1 MNNKLPL
8 ALAIGLV
15 SGSALAL
22 QSLDD
27 AVMQDVSGQGGLT
40 IESTTTDPDGYT
52 LRTGEI
58 RYTQKNNEGGLDAYF
73 SIDGMTERYYT
84 SDAAGNFIGL
94 NTVRTLINVDSAGNL
109 SIKTED
115 VDTKDIHYGAM
126 SFSGRQFLSGM
137 DINVWKFK
145 PGSYTEIEAKND
157 PAGAKIISRTVMKN
171 GSGYTQKRYEND
183 VIVSSKTAYC
193 PDPCTGEYRSETIL
207 TNDAGNGLKLEFG
220 ATNGTIE
227 IQDIKIARNINGTVV
242 GLFDDNSFGDIGYGD
257 ISVNS
262 GYVTMRANA
271 DPSKNGLQGQFA
283 SDIDVGTFFFRTD
296 NSRINMHN
304 LQFKTVGP
312 IDYNLALM
320 NNGYATGIE
329 AQIHGV
335 GSTAE
340 LRVGSITLS
349 SKDGSGETTSAG
361 SFAIT
366 GFTLNNGT
374 AEISNYTLPGY
385 GTDGLRQVVNA
396 SGKTSFNLEVYDES
410 SAAGAPKLSAEVVL
424 NNFTQD
430 QTTNYTPKGIY
441 ILTGSNSM
449 DVNIN
454 AIRVGNGSTYKGQSG
469 RIVMNNYH
477 VMPGSYTNIEPL
489 R

>member
-1 MNNKLPL
+1 MNHKLPL
-8 ALAIGLV
+8 ALVISLI
-15 SGSALAL
+15 SGSAVAM

-27 AVMQDVSGQGGLT
+27 TLMQEVSAQGGLT
-40 IESTTTDPDGYT
+40 IESTTTDPNGYT
-52 LRTGEI
+52 MQTGEI

-73 SIDGMTERYYT
+73 SINGMSERYYT
-84 SDAAGNFIGL
+84 SDVNGNFVGL
-94 NTVRTLINVDSAGNL
+94 TTVRTLIDVDSAGNL
-109 SIKTED
+109 SIKTMD

-126 SFSGRQFLSGM
+126 SFSGRQFLSGL

-145 PGSYTEIEAKND
+145 PGSYTEIEARNE
-157 PAGAKIISRTVMKN
+157 PAGAKIISRTVMKD

-183 VIVSSKTAYC
+183 VIVTTDTVYKPA
-193 PDPCTGEYRSETIL
+193 TGKDTYVSETII
-207 TNDAGNGLKLEFG
+207 TNDAANGLKLEFG
-220 ATNGTIE
+220 QTEGTLE
-227 IQDIKIARNINGTVV
+227 INNMTIARNINGTVV
-242 GLFDDNSFGDIGYGD
+242 GLFDDNSFGDYGYGN
-257 ISVNS
+257 IKVNS
-262 GYVTMRANA
+262 GYVTIRANS
-271 DPSKNGLQGQFA
+271 DPLKNGLQGKFE
-283 SDIDVGTFFFRTD
+283 SDIDVGTFFYRTE
-296 NSRINMHN
+296 NSRVNVHN

-335 GSTAE
+335 GTTAD
-340 LRVGSITLS
+340 LTIGGITLS
-349 SKDGSGETTSAG
+349 DKDGVGSSASAG

-366 GFTLNNGT
+366 DFTLNGHT

-396 SGKTSFNLEVYDES
+396 SGKTSFNLEIYDES
-410 SAAGAPKLSAEVVL
+410 SAAGAPKLSAEMVL

-441 ILTGSNSM
+441 ILTASNSM

-454 AIRVGNGSTYKGQSG
+454 AIRAGNGSTYQGQSG